1 MGGKCFSVDEEFETE
16 MAEITDKRIPCCGF
30 RSTGK
35 AMDKCINVGGGY
47 VEK

>member
-1 MGGKCFSVDEEFETE
+1 V
-16 MAEITDKRIPCCGF
+16 AEKTVERILCYGF

-35 AMDKCINVGGGY
+35 AMDNCINVGGGY